1 VAAERRTGVTTGCE
15 TRTDRTQGGE
25 KPVDMF
31 ELAVHGSVGTPAVH
45 GRQLG
50 VHRSGTPLWGS
61 IYGLRRA
68 VLHLVH
74 TIYRGYDSGDGM
86 VGKELQRT
94 DSGSVRMWAADRQG
108 AAKPVLVI
116 GRGVER

>member
-1 VAAERRTGVTTGCE
+1 
-15 TRTDRTQGGE
+15 
-25 KPVDMF
+25 MF
-31 ELAVHGSVGTPAVH
+31 ELAVHGSVCTPAVH

-50 VHRSGTPLWGS
+50 VHRSGTPHWGS
-61 IYGLRRA
+61 IYDLRRA

-74 TIYRGYDSGDGM
+74 TIYRGYDSGDGL

-108 AAKPVLVI
+108 AVKPVLVI
-116 GRGVER
+116 GRGVERGSSAWIERLWPTPWRGRPPVGQLPTS